1 MTKRMK
7 ARIIISV
14 LTIMLLASIQF
25 IFLSGIP
32 TNSQQDDSDCNSSYP
47 NNCISSPPPNLNCK
61 DISDKNFEVLSPDPH
76 GFDRDEDG
84 IGCEA

>member
-1 MTKRMK
+1 MK

-32 TNSQQDDSDCNSSYP
+32 TNSQQDDSDCNS
-47 NNCISSPPPNLNCK
+47 
-61 DISDKNFEVLSPDPH
+61 
-76 GFDRDEDG
+76 
-84 IGCEA
+84 